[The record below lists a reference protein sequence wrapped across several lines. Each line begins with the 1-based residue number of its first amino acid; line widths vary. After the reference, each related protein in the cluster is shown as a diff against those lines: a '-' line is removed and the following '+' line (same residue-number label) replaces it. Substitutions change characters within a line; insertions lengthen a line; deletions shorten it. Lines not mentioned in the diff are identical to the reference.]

1 MGSIITHPIQHKNTC
16 FFSLFRWKVG
26 WINPHE
32 IGFHDGK
39 FGNLRWTMVAC
50 KRRSKISCVL
60 PNCRFN
66 LQIVIRV
73 EGNMCFGWSLV
84 LDSTRFRQDSNMR
97 LKKQFKPH
105 TYLASCRCNVFFS
118 HGTLRYTGSMDS
130 CVSADIFDRGAHLLY
145 DIWHVYIFC
154 IFLYVRN
161 VPKISATDIK
171 YAFPQLRW
179 NTVPLC
185 VPALSPGWFSV
196 TTIVVISV
204 STAHIIPEKTAH
216 HISAIQFLLTSE
228 IHHQCVSLNPFSDG
242 LTWWESRD
250 S

>member
-1 MGSIITHPIQHKNTC
+1 
-16 FFSLFRWKVG
+16 
-26 WINPHE
+26 
-32 IGFHDGK
+32 
-39 FGNLRWTMVAC
+39 MVAC

-130 CVSADIFDRGAHLLY
+130 CVSTDIFYRGAHVLY
-145 DIWHVYIFC
+145 DIWYIH
-154 IFLYVRN
+154 IYIYVFLYVWN
-161 VPKISATDIK
+161 VPKIYATFIK
-171 YAFPQLRW
+171 YAFPTPTEYALW
-179 NTVPLC
+179 TPSLKPLH
-185 VPALSPGWFSV
+185 WFSV

-228 IHHQCVSLNPFSDG
+228 IHHQCVSLNA
-242 LTWWESRD
+242 
-250 S
+250 